1 MSANVTD
8 LTGKQLHEK
17 WAAFDSALRALTH
30 TYVDFVADATDR
42 QDLYDACLEFVRA
55 FDDYT
60 DGHFRIEHLRRE
72 RGES

>member
-8 LTGKQLHEK
+8 LTEKQLHEK
-17 WAAFDSALRALTH
+17 WVTFDSALRALTH

-42 QDLYDACLEFVRA
+42 QDLYDACLNFVSA

-60 DGHFRIEHLRRE
+60 GNHFRIEHLK